1 MATITLS
8 IGYDLRDISTP
19 IPNFSVLA
27 NVSSPFFE
35 DVTKGIVER
44 GVKKSINEPEWTFQH
59 NTGISTYFKRHNG
72 FKDQERYAR
81 VSRNFVLREG
91 TFAKYYAT
99 GYDPSNDTIYHED
112 NNRTIERVFDV
123 PFLITFAPENEIYDR
138 FGIHH
143 LDEFETHL
151 HMLLFYELNYA
162 SLRKH
167 AVFPA
172 CPEDEHNPVWSQ
184 RGYEAFRYHG
194 YTFEQIGPKAGDK
207 IKIEAFNTL
216 YSIES
221 IKDAA
226 PDYQHRWRKYWW
238 KVFMKDAFD
247 TGETISEDVLN
258 DPEQQGFINDLLGRN
273 EIDTDTGEPIGDGY
287 AFDVSNAVDEAKKD
301 VLFRPPEVA
310 KDVED
315 ISGDSNFYPNADKF
329 GQW

>member
-19 IPNFSVLA
+19 IPNFSVLV

-81 VSRNFVLREG
+81 VSRNFVLRQG

-99 GYDPSNDTIYHED
+99 GYNPSGDDIYHED
-112 NNRTIERVFDV
+112 NARTIERVFDV
-123 PFLITFAPENEIYDR
+123 PFIITFAPENEIYNR
-138 FGIHH
+138 FGIQHM
-143 LDEFETHL
+143 DEFETHL

-167 AVFPA
+167 AIVPA

>member
-1 MATITLS
+1 MTTINLS
-8 IGYDLRDISTP
+8 IGYDLRATSKP

-35 DVTKGIVER
+35 DVTKGNVER
-44 GVKKSINEPEWTFQH
+44 TVKRSINEPEWTFPH

-72 FKDQERYAR
+72 FKDQERHAR
-81 VSRNFVLREG
+81 ITRNFVLRQG
-91 TFAKYYAT
+91 TFVKYYAT
-99 GYDPSNDTIYHED
+99 GYNPTADTIYHED

-123 PFLITFAPENEIYDR
+123 PFILSFQPENEIYNR
-138 FGIHH
+138 FGIQHM
-143 LDEFETHL
+143 DEFESHL

-167 AVFPA
+167 AVAPS

-216 YSIES
+216 YTIES
-221 IKDAA
+221 IKDAS
-226 PDYQHRWRKYWW
+226 PEFQHRWRKYWW
-238 KVFMKDAFD
+238 KVFMRDSFD
-247 TGETISEDVLN
+247 KGETVSEDVLN
-258 DPEQQGFINDLLGRN
+258 DPEQQGFINDLLGQT
-273 EIDTDTGEPIGDGY
+273 EIDKNTGAPIGAGY
-287 AFDVSNAVDEAKKD
+287 EFDISNAVDELKKD

-315 ISGDSNFYPNADKF
+315 ISGDTNFYPDADKF